1 MNSLFQQITMQRQR
15 SAWMTG
21 ALALFALLTF
31 SNAAMAQD
39 IRERVEHKYAVND
52 GTKIH
57 YAKMGSGPL
66 IVFIHGF
73 PDFWYSWRHQ
83 MNALAADY
91 TVAAMDTRGYN
102 LSDQPTGVENY
113 DMQILIEDVASVIR
127 SEGQEDAVIVG
138 HDWGGGIA
146 WSFAGWRPEMTNR
159 LIIMNLPHLKG
170 FVRELAKFED
180 QHRNS
185 TYARN
190 FQSETSHEAISAA
203 GLATALSRGDETLHP
218 IYLEAFERSS
228 ADAMMNYYRANF
240 PREPYTSGAFVDLPR
255 IQMPVLQFHGMNDTA
270 LLPDSLNDTW
280 DELDQDWTLVT
291 VPEAGHWPHHDKP
304 DVVTNM
310 MRAWLALHA
319 E

>member
-1 MNSLFQQITMQRQR
+1 MNSLFQQTAMQRQR

-52 GTKIH
+52 DTKIH

-127 SEGQEDAVIVG
+127 SEGQGDAVIVG

-170 FVRELAKFED
+170 FIRELAKFED

-280 DELDQDWTLVT
+280 EELDQDWTLVT
-291 VPEAGHWPHHDKP
+291 VPGAGHWPHHDKP
-304 DVVTNM
+304 DVVSNM
-310 MRAWLALHA
+310 MRAWLQLH